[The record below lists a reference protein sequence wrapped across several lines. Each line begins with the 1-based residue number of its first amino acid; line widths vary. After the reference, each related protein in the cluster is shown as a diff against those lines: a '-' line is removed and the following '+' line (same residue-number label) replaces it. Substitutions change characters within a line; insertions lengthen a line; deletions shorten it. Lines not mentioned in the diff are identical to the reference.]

1 MADAAGPAADLLPPK
16 FQAWFAGRGW
26 SPRAHQLEMVAKG
39 RAGRDAL
46 LIAPTGGGKTLAGF
60 LPSLI
65 EIMQR
70 PPANTPPATSTTDV
84 AGSSLGKFDRPVGR
98 SRGLHTLYISPLKAL
113 AVDVERNL
121 NAPIAEMGLSIVA
134 ESRTGDTG
142 IARRQR
148 QRVKP
153 PDILLT
159 TPEQLAL
166 LCAWEGARLYF
177 EDLRCVILD
186 EIHTLHA
193 SKRGDLLALDL
204 ARLQVLAPSMRRVGL
219 SATVDDPEV
228 IKAWMASHR
237 EVDVTTAPSLS
248 SPPRSERE
256 KVGRGP
262 AAAGDLPGVVDQG
275 PAAGPRPTAG
285 VTQPALSLPS
295 PSPASPGGEE
305 VRLHGPSSI
314 DLVRG
319 PAGAEPIVELLL
331 SEGRVPWTGH
341 TAQHAMAEVYDVI
354 RRSRIA
360 LVFVNTRF
368 QAEFAFQELWRLN
381 DDGLPIAL
389 HHGSLAAEQRRK
401 VEAAMA
407 RGQLRAVVCT
417 STLDLGIDWGD
428 VDLVIQLA
436 SPKGASRMV
445 QRIGRANHRLDEPS
459 RALFVPA
466 NRFEMLECQA
476 AREAIAENKLDG
488 DPPRVGA
495 LDVLAQHVM
504 GCAVSEPFDMLE
516 LYDEVR
522 SAGPYRDLSWE
533 DFEAVVDFVSTG
545 GYALKT
551 YDRFRRIVQGPDG
564 RWRVR
569 NLQIAQRHRLN
580 VGTIVTAAMLSV
592 RIATRRGQGG
602 RKIGEIEEGMLEML
616 DPGDTFIFAG
626 QVWALV
632 GITNLD
638 VLVSPA
644 AHKDP
649 KMPSWGSSKF
659 ALSTYLAKRVRQLM
673 FDQEHWQVL
682 PLDVREWL
690 EMQRDKS
697 LIVGEDELLLETFP
711 KGKRHFMV
719 CYPFE
724 GRLAHTTLAML
735 LTRRLERLGVGPL
748 GFVCNDYAMA
758 IWALEPLDGIDFDA
772 LFAEDMLGDDLE
784 AWLSESFMMKRAF
797 KGCAIVSGLI
807 EKRFPGAEQKT
818 GRQITFSTDLI
829 YDVLRRHE
837 PDHLL
842 LRCARA
848 DAATGLIDVA
858 RLGDMLARIRGRI
871 RHSPLDH
878 LSPFSVPILLEI
890 GKERSPGHAGEI
902 ILAEAE
908 DDLIAEATR

>member
-1 MADAAGPAADLLPPK
+1 MADAGAQLPDLLPPK
-16 FQAWFAGRGW
+16 FKAWFDGRGW
-26 SPRAHQLEMVAKG
+26 TARAHQLAMIEQA

-65 EIMQR
+65 ELAER
-70 PPANTPPATSTTDV
+70 PPANTPA
-84 AGSSLGKFDRPVGR
+84 
-98 SRGLHTLYISPLKAL
+98 GLHTLYISPLKAL

-121 NAPIAEMGLSIVA
+121 NAPILEMGLPITA

-142 IARRQR
+142 LSRRQR

-153 PDILLT
+153 PEILLT

-166 LCAWEGARLYF
+166 LCAWEGARLLF
-177 EDLRCVILD
+177 ESLRCVILD

-204 ARLQVLAPSMRRVGL
+204 ARLSTLAPHMRRVGL

-228 IKAWMASHR
+228 IKRWMA
-237 EVDVTTAPSLS
+237 
-248 SPPRSERE
+248 
-256 KVGRGP
+256 GP
-262 AAAGDLPGVVDQG
+262 AGPG
-275 PAAGPRPTAG
+275 AIEL
-285 VTQPALSLPS
+285 VT
-295 PSPASPGGEE
+295 
-305 VRLHGPSSI
+305 
-314 DLVRG
+314 G
-319 PAGAEPIVELLL
+319 PAGAQPIVDMLL
-331 SEGRVPWTGH
+331 SEGRVPWAGH
-341 TAQHAMAEVYDVI
+341 TAQHAMAEVYEAI
-354 RRSRIA
+354 KRSKTA

-381 DDGLPIAL
+381 DDALPIAL

-407 RGQLRAVVCT
+407 RGALRAVVCT

-436 SPKGASRMV
+436 SPKGAARMV

-476 AREAIAENKLDG
+476 AREAIAQNVLDG
-488 DPPRVGA
+488 DPPREGA

-504 GCAVSEPFDMLE
+504 GCACAEPFDLLE

-522 SAGPYRDLSWE
+522 TAGPYRELSWE
-533 DFEAVVDFVSTG
+533 DFEQVVDFVSTG

-551 YDRFRRIVQGPDG
+551 YDRFRRIVRGPDG

-569 NLQIAQRHRLN
+569 NGEVAQRHRLN
-580 VGTIVTAAMLSV
+580 VGAIVSPAMLAV
-592 RIATRRGQGG
+592 RIAGRRGSVG

-616 DPGDTFIFAG
+616 DPGDTFVFAG
-626 QVWALV
+626 QVWRLM

-638 VLVSPA
+638 VLVQPA
-644 AHKDP
+644 NDHDA
-649 KMPSWGSSKF
+649 KMPSWGGSKF
-659 ALSTYLAKRVRQLM
+659 ALSTFLAKRVRQLM
-673 FDQEHWQVL
+673 TDQDHWRVL
-682 PLDVREWL
+682 PSDVREWL
-690 EMQRDKS
+690 EVQRDRS
-697 LIVGEDELLLETFP
+697 LIPAEDEMLLETFAR
-711 KGKRHFMV
+711 GRRHFMV
-719 CYPFE
+719 CYSFE

-735 LTRRLERLGVGPL
+735 LTRRLERLGAAPL
-748 GFVCNDYAMA
+748 GFVCNDYALA
-758 IWALEPLDGIDFDA
+758 VWALNPLDGLDYDA

-784 AWLSESFMMKRAF
+784 AWLAESFMMKRAF
-797 KGCAIVSGLI
+797 KGCAIIAGLI
-807 EKRFPGAEQKT
+807 ERRFPGDRQKT

-858 RLGDMLARIRGRI
+858 RLGQMLSRIRGRI
-871 RHSPLDH
+871 RHARLDH

-890 GKERSPGHAGEI
+890 GKERSPGQAGEI
-902 ILAEAE
+902 ILHEAE
-908 DDLIAEATR
+908 EDLIAEALQ

>member
-1 MADAAGPAADLLPPK
+1 MAEDAGPGPHLLPDR
-16 FQAWFAGRGW
+16 FAAWFAGRGW
-26 SPRAHQLEMVAKG
+26 SARAHQLEMVAKA

-65 EIMQR
+65 ELAER
-70 PPANTPPATSTTDV
+70 PPANTP
-84 AGSSLGKFDRPVGR
+84 
-98 SRGLHTLYISPLKAL
+98 RGIHTLYISPLKAL

-121 NAPIAEMGLSIVA
+121 MAPILQMGLPIVA

-142 IARRQR
+142 MSRKQR

-166 LCAWEGARLYF
+166 FCAWEGARLYF
-177 EDLRCVILD
+177 ENLACVIVD
-186 EIHTLHA
+186 EIHAIHA
-193 SKRGDLLALDL
+193 SKRGDLLALAL
-204 ARLQVLAPSMRRVGL
+204 ARLQTFAPNMRRVGL
-219 SATVDDPEV
+219 SATVDDPAV
-228 IKAWMASHR
+228 IQRWLGFCPPPFAGEGDRAAGVVEGAASGA
-237 EVDVTTAPSLS
+237 APS
-248 SPPRSERE
+248 
-256 KVGRGP
+256 P
-262 AAAGDLPGVVDQG
+262 APS
-275 PAAGPRPTAG
+275 TA
-285 VTQPALSLPS
+285 SRS
-295 PSPASPGGEE
+295 PSPASEGGIRT
-305 VRLHGPSSI
+305 V

-319 PAGAEPIVELLL
+319 PGGAQPIVDMLL
-331 SEGRVPWTGH
+331 SEGRVPWAGH

-354 RRSRIA
+354 RKARTA

-381 DDGLPIAL
+381 DDNLPIAL

-407 RGQLRAVVCT
+407 RGELRAVVCT

-476 AREAIAENKLDG
+476 AREAIAENRFDG
-488 DPPRVGA
+488 DAARDGA
-495 LDVLAQHVM
+495 LDVLAQHIM
-504 GCAVSEPFDMLE
+504 GLACSEPFDMLR
-516 LYDEVR
+516 LYDEVTA
-522 SAGPYRDLSWE
+522 SGPYRDLAYE
-533 DFEAVVDFVSTG
+533 DFEQVVDFVSTG
-545 GYALKT
+545 GYALRT
-551 YDRFRRIVQGPDG
+551 YDKFRRIVKGQDG
-564 RWRVR
+564 LWRVR
-569 NLQIAQRHRLN
+569 DAATAQRHRLN
-580 VGTIVTAAMLSV
+580 VGAILSPAVLSV
-592 RIATRRGQGG
+592 RIAMGKSLRGG
-602 RKIGEIEEGMLEML
+602 RKIGEVEEGYLEML
-616 DPGDTFIFAG
+616 DPGDTFVFAG
-626 QVWALV
+626 QVWKLMAV
-632 GITNLD
+632 TGLD

-644 AHKDP
+644 ADKDP
-649 KMPSWGSSKF
+649 KMPSWGGSKF
-659 ALSTYLAKRVRQLM
+659 ALSTFLAKRVRELM
-673 FDQEHWQVL
+673 FDEAHWKVL
-682 PLDVREWL
+682 PADVREWL
-690 EMQRDKS
+690 EIQKDRS

-711 KGKRHFMV
+711 RGKRHFLV

-735 LTRRLERLGVGPL
+735 LTRRLERMGAAPL
-748 GFVCNDYAMA
+748 GFVCNDYAVA
-758 IWALEPLDGIDFDA
+758 VWALKPLDGIDFDE
-772 LFAEDMLGDDLE
+772 LFDQDMLGDDLE
-784 AWLSESFMMKRAF
+784 AWLAESFMMKRAF
-797 KGCAIVSGLI
+797 KGCAIIAGLI
-807 EKRFPGAEQKT
+807 ERRFPGEHQKS
-818 GRQITFSTDLI
+818 GRQVTFSTDLI
-829 YDVLRRHE
+829 YDVLRRHQ

-842 LRCARA
+842 LRCARE

-858 RLGDMLARIRGRI
+858 RLGQLLARIKGRI
-871 RHSPLDH
+871 RHAALDH

-890 GKERSPGHAGEI
+890 GKERSPGQAGEM

>member
-1 MADAAGPAADLLPPK
+1 MADAAVPAADLLPPR
-16 FQAWFAGRGW
+16 FADWFAKRGW
-26 SPRAHQLEMVAKG
+26 SPRAHQLAMIERAQ
-39 RAGRDAL
+39 AGRDAL

-65 EIMQR
+65 DLTER
-70 PPANTPPATSTTDV
+70 PPSNTP
-84 AGSSLGKFDRPVGR
+84 
-98 SRGLHTLYISPLKAL
+98 RGLHTLYISPLKAL

-121 NAPIAEMGLSIVA
+121 NQPIAQMGLPITA

-142 IARRQR
+142 LSRRQR

-153 PDILLT
+153 PEILLT

-177 EDLRCVILD
+177 ESLECVILD

-204 ARLQVLAPSMRRVGL
+204 ARVAQFAPNMRRVGL

-228 IKAWMASHR
+228 IKAWMAKHPAR
-237 EVDVTTAPSLS
+237 LDVITH
-248 SPPRSERE
+248 
-256 KVGRGP
+256 
-262 AAAGDLPGVVDQG
+262 D
-275 PAAGPRPTAG
+275 
-285 VTQPALSLPS
+285 LPS
-295 PSPASPGGEE
+295 PLRGGVGGGGASSASAASALTTPLPTLSPRGGEGSG
-305 VRLHGPSSI
+305 VPPGNLTI

-319 PAGAEPIVELLL
+319 PAGAEPIVEVLL
-331 SEGRVPWTGH
+331 SEGKVPWAGH
-341 TAQHAMAEVYDVI
+341 TAQHAMQEVYDVI
-354 RRSRIA
+354 KRSRTA
-360 LVFVNTRF
+360 LIFVNTRF

-381 DDGLPIAL
+381 EDSLPIAL

-407 RGQLRAVVCT
+407 RGELRAVVCT

-459 RALFVPA
+459 RAIFVPA

-504 GCAVSEPFDMLE
+504 GCACSEPFDLLK
-516 LYDEVR
+516 LYDEVT
-522 SAGPYRDLSWE
+522 SAGPYRDLIWE
-533 DFEAVVDFVSTG
+533 DFEQVVDFVSTG
-545 GYALKT
+545 GYALKN
-551 YDRFRRIVQGPDG
+551 YDKFRRIVKGQDG
-564 RWRVR
+564 LWRVR
-569 NLQIAQRHRLN
+569 NAETAQRHRLN
-580 VGTIVTAAMLSV
+580 VGAIISPAMLSV
-592 RIATRRGQGG
+592 RIAMRGGRGG
-602 RKIGEIEEGMLEML
+602 RKVGEIEEGMVEML
-616 DPGDTFIFAG
+616 EPGETFVFAG
-626 QVWALV
+626 HVWRLV
-632 GITNLD
+632 GVTNLD
-638 VLVSPA
+638 VLVQPA
-644 AHKDP
+644 PSADP
-649 KMPSWGSSKF
+649 KMPSWGGSKF

-673 FDQEHWQVL
+673 YDQAHWQVL
-682 PLDVREWL
+682 PSDVREWL
-690 EMQRDKS
+690 EAQRDRS
-697 LIVGEDELLLETFP
+697 VIPEEDEMLLETFAR
-711 KGKRHFMV
+711 GRRHFMV

-735 LTRRLERLGVGPL
+735 LTRRLERIGAAPL
-748 GFVCNDYAMA
+748 GFVCNDYALA
-758 IWALEPLDGIDFDA
+758 VWALNPLEGLDFSE
-772 LFAEDMLGDDLE
+772 LFDEDMLGDDLE
-784 AWLSESFMMKRAF
+784 AWLAESFMMKRAF
-797 KGCAIVSGLI
+797 KGCAIIAGLI
-807 EKRFPGAEQKT
+807 ERRFPGEQQKS

-829 YDVLRRHE
+829 YDTLRRHQ

-842 LRCARA
+842 LRCARD

-858 RLGDMLARIRGRI
+858 RLGQMLARIKGRI
-871 RHSPLDH
+871 RHAALEH

-890 GKERSPGHAGEI
+890 GKERSPGQAGEM
-902 ILAEAE
+902 ILREAA
-908 DDLIAEATR
+908 DDLIAEAMQ

>member
-1 MADAAGPAADLLPPK
+1 M
-16 FQAWFAGRGW
+16 
-26 SPRAHQLEMVAKG
+26 S
-39 RAGRDAL
+39 
-46 LIAPTGGGKTLAGF
+46 
-60 LPSLI
+60 
-65 EIMQR
+65 
-70 PPANTPPATSTTDV
+70 
-84 AGSSLGKFDRPVGR
+84 
-98 SRGLHTLYISPLKAL
+98 
-113 AVDVERNL
+113 
-121 NAPIAEMGLSIVA
+121 
-134 ESRTGDTG
+134 
-142 IARRQR
+142 RRQR

-177 EDLRCVILD
+177 ESLRCVILD
-186 EIHTLHA
+186 EIHTLHS

-204 ARLQVLAPSMRRVGL
+204 ARLQALAPGMRRVGL

-228 IKAWMASHR
+228 IKAWMGQH
-237 EVDVTTAPSLS
+237 S
-248 SPPRSERE
+248 SPPSLVEAREGEGRERAALASDTSRPVQRRSSDSSFSSSH
-256 KVGRGP
+256 
-262 AAAGDLPGVVDQG
+262 AG
-275 PAAGPRPTAG
+275 A
-285 VTQPALSLPS
+285 ALSQPS
-295 PSPASPGGEE
+295 PSVAALRGEGSG
-305 VRLHGPSSI
+305 V
-314 DLVRG
+314 DLVTG
-319 PAGAEPIVELLL
+319 PAGAEPVIDILL
-331 SEGRVPWTGH
+331 SEGRVPWAGH
-341 TAQHAMAEVYDVI
+341 TAQHAMAEVYDQI
-354 RRSRIA
+354 RRARTA

-381 DDGLPIAL
+381 DDALPIAL

-407 RGQLRAVVCT
+407 RGELRAVVCT

-459 RALFVPA
+459 HALFVPA

-476 AREAIAENKLDG
+476 AREAIAENRLDG

-504 GCAVSEPFDMLE
+504 GCACSEPFDMLG

-522 SAGPYRDLSWE
+522 MAGPYRDLSWE
-533 DFEAVVDFVSTG
+533 DFEQVVDFVSTG

-551 YDRFRRIVQGPDG
+551 YDRFRRIVQLPDG
-564 RWRVR
+564 RWKVR
-569 NLQIAQRHRLN
+569 DLMTAQRHRLN
-580 VGTIVTAAMLSV
+580 VGAIISPAMLAV

-616 DPGDTFIFAG
+616 DSGDTFIFAG
-626 QVWALV
+626 QVWALQEV
-632 GITNLD
+632 TNLD
-638 VLVSPA
+638 VLVRPA
-644 AHKDP
+644 NDRDP
-649 KMPSWGSSKF
+649 KMPSWGGSKF

-673 FDQEHWQVL
+673 FDQQHWGVL
-682 PLDVREWL
+682 PGDTREWL
-690 EMQRDKS
+690 EMQRDRS
-697 LIVGEDELLLETFP
+697 LIVGEDEMLLETFP
-711 KGKRHFMV
+711 RGHRNFLV
-719 CYPFE
+719 AYPFE

-748 GFVCNDYAMA
+748 GFVCNDYACA
-758 IWALEPLDGIDFDA
+758 VWALKPLDKLDFDE

-784 AWLSESFMMKRAF
+784 AWLAESFMMKRAF
-797 KGCAIVSGLI
+797 KGCAMIAGLI
-807 EKRFPGAEQKT
+807 ERRFPGGQQKT
-818 GRQITFSTDLI
+818 GRQITFSTDLV

-858 RLGDMLARIRGRI
+858 RLGGLLTRIKGRI
-871 RHSPLDH
+871 RHAALDH
-878 LSPFSVPILLEI
+878 LSPFSVSILLEI

-902 ILAEAE
+902 MLAEAE
-908 DDLIAEATR
+908 EELIAEAMR

>member
-1 MADAAGPAADLLPPK
+1 MADAAGSPADLLPER
-16 FQAWFAGRGW
+16 FRAWFARRGW
-26 SPRAHQLEMVAKG
+26 SARAHQLEMVAKG
-39 RAGRDAL
+39 REGRDAL

-60 LPSLI
+60 LPTLI
-65 EIMQR
+65 ELSER
-70 PPANTPPATSTTDV
+70 PPANTP
-84 AGSSLGKFDRPVGR
+84 
-98 SRGLHTLYISPLKAL
+98 RGLHTIYISPLKAL

-121 NAPIAEMGLSIVA
+121 NTPILEMGLDIVA

-186 EIHTLHA
+186 EIHTLHS

-204 ARLQVLAPSMRRVGL
+204 ARLQQLAPNMRRVGL
-219 SATVDDPEV
+219 SATVDDPQV
-228 IKAWMASHR
+228 IKNWMASHKA
-237 EVDVTTAPSLS
+237 VDLVGGITAPSTPS
-248 SPPRSERE
+248 
-256 KVGRGP
+256 G
-262 AAAGDLPGVVDQG
+262 
-275 PAAGPRPTAG
+275 
-285 VTQPALSLPS
+285 S
-295 PSPASPGGEE
+295 PSPMKGGGLEHHE
-305 VRLHGPSSI
+305 PPPPAGEADPEGVEGAVAAHGPASI
-314 DLVRG
+314 ALVRG
-319 PAGAEPIVELLL
+319 PGGAQPEVDVLL
-331 SEGRVPWTGH
+331 SEGRVPWAGH

-354 RRSRIA
+354 RRSKTA

-381 DDGLPIAL
+381 DDSLPIAL

-407 RGQLRAVVCT
+407 RGELRAVVCT

-476 AREAIAENKLDG
+476 AREAIAENRLDG

-504 GCAVSEPFDMLE
+504 GCAVSEPFDMLA

-522 SAGPYRDLSWE
+522 SAGPYRDLPWE

-551 YDRFRRIVQGPDG
+551 YDRFRRIVRLPDG
-564 RWRVR
+564 RWKVR
-569 NLQIAQRHRLN
+569 DQNVAQRHRLN
-580 VGTIVTAAMLSV
+580 VGAIVSPAMLAV
-592 RIATRRGQGG
+592 RIAMRGGRGG
-602 RKIGEIEEGMLEML
+602 RKVGEVEEGMLEML
-616 DPGDTFIFAG
+616 DPGDTFVFAG
-626 QVWALV
+626 QVWELV
-632 GITNLD
+632 GVTNLD
-638 VLVSPA
+638 VLVRPA
-644 AHKDP
+644 NHKDP
-649 KMPSWGSSKF
+649 KMPSWGGSKF

-673 FDQEHWQVL
+673 FDENHWSVL
-682 PLDVREWL
+682 PTDVREWL
-690 EMQRDKS
+690 EMQKDRS
-697 LIVGEDELLLETFP
+697 RIVAEDEMLLETFP
-711 KGKRHFMV
+711 RGKRNFMV
-719 CYPFE
+719 VYPFE

-735 LTRRLERLGVGPL
+735 LTKRLERLGVGPL

-758 IWALEPLDGIDFDA
+758 IWALNPMDGLDYGE

-784 AWLSESFMMKRAF
+784 DWLHESFMMKRAF
-797 KGCAIVSGLI
+797 KGCAIIAGLI
-807 EKRFPGAEQKT
+807 EKRFPGEQQKT

-871 RHSPLDH
+871 VHAPLEH

-890 GKERSPGHAGEI
+890 GKERSPGGAAEM

-908 DDLIAEATR
+908 EDLIAEALS

>member
-1 MADAAGPAADLLPPK
+1 
-16 FQAWFAGRGW
+16 
-26 SPRAHQLEMVAKG
+26 MVQKG
-39 RAGRDAL
+39 REGRDAL

-65 EIMQR
+65 ELAER
-70 PPANTPPATSTTDV
+70 PPANAPT
-84 AGSSLGKFDRPVGR
+84 
-98 SRGLHTLYISPLKAL
+98 GLHTLYISPLKAL

-121 NAPIAEMGLSIVA
+121 TAPILEMGLPITA

-142 IARRQR
+142 VARRQR

-153 PDILLT
+153 PEILLT

-166 LCAWEGARLYF
+166 LCAWEGARLFF
-177 EDLRCVILD
+177 ESLSCVILD

-204 ARLQVLAPSMRRVGL
+204 ARLSQFAPAMRRVGL

-228 IKAWMASHR
+228 IKRWMARHPAKV
-237 EVDVTTAPSLS
+237 EVVLPSPL
-248 SPPRSERE
+248 RGGAG
-256 KVGRGP
+256 VGG
-262 AAAGDLPGVVDQG
+262 ASAGDAELTP
-275 PAAGPRPTAG
+275 PL
-285 VTQPALSLPS
+285 PALSPQVGEGFR
-295 PSPASPGGEE
+295 GGPE
-305 VRLHGPSSI
+305 SI
-314 DLVRG
+314 DLVTG
-319 PAGAEPIVELLL
+319 PAGAPPIVDMLL
-331 SEGRVPWTGH
+331 SEGRVPWAGH
-341 TAQHAMAEVYDVI
+341 TAQHAMAEVYETI
-354 RRSRIA
+354 KRSRTA
-360 LVFVNTRF
+360 LIFVNTRF

-381 DDGLPIAL
+381 EDALPIAL

-407 RGQLRAVVCT
+407 RGALRAVVCT

-436 SPKGASRMV
+436 SPKGAARMV

-459 RALFVPA
+459 HALFVPA

-476 AREAIAENKLDG
+476 AREAIAANHLDG
-488 DPPRVGA
+488 DPPREGA

-504 GCAVSEPFDMLE
+504 GCACSEPFDLLK
-516 LYDEVR
+516 LYDEVTT
-522 SAGPYRDLSWE
+522 AGPYRDLSWE
-533 DFEAVVDFVSTG
+533 DFEQVVDFVSTG

-551 YDRFRRIVQGPDG
+551 YDRFRRIVRTEDG
-564 RWRVR
+564 LWKVR
-569 NLQIAQRHRLN
+569 NLDIAQRHRLN
-580 VGTIVTAAMLSV
+580 VGAIVSPAMLAV
-592 RIATRRGQGG
+592 RIAGRRGAVG

-616 DPGDTFIFAG
+616 DPGDTFVFAG
-626 QVWALV
+626 QTWRLQ

-644 AHKDP
+644 NDSDA
-649 KMPSWGSSKF
+649 KMPSWGGSKF
-659 ALSTYLAKRVRQLM
+659 ALSTFLAKRVRQM
-673 FDQEHWQVL
+673 MTDQEHWKVL
-682 PLDVREWL
+682 PSDVREWL
-690 EMQRDKS
+690 EVQRDRS
-697 LIVGEDELLLETFP
+697 LIPGEDEMLLETFP
-711 KGKRHFMV
+711 RGVRHFMV

-735 LTRRLERLGVGPL
+735 LTRRLERAGAAPL
-748 GFVCNDYAMA
+748 GFVCNDYALA
-758 IWALEPLDGIDFDA
+758 VWALKPLDDLDFDQ

-797 KGCAIVSGLI
+797 KGCAVIAGLI
-807 EKRFPGAEQKT
+807 ERRFPGQQQKT

-829 YDVLRRHE
+829 YDVLRRHQ

-858 RLGDMLARIRGRI
+858 RLGQMLARIRGRI
-871 RHSPLDH
+871 RHARLDH

-890 GKERSPGHAGEI
+890 GKERSPGQAGEL
-902 ILAEAE
+902 ILHEAA
-908 DDLIAEATR
+908 DDLIAEALQ

>member
-1 MADAAGPAADLLPPK
+1 MADAAPAPADLAADLLPPR
-16 FQAWFAGRGW
+16 FREWFAGRGW
-26 SPRAHQLEMVAKG
+26 SPRAHQLEMVARA

-65 EIMQR
+65 ELSER
-70 PPANTPPATSTTDV
+70 PPANTP
-84 AGSSLGKFDRPVGR
+84 
-98 SRGLHTLYISPLKAL
+98 RGLHTIYISPLKAL

-121 NAPIAEMGLSIVA
+121 NAPIAEMGLPIVA

-142 IARRQR
+142 VSRRQR

-204 ARLQVLAPSMRRVGL
+204 ARLQQLAPSMRRVGL

-228 IKAWMASHR
+228 IKAWMGRHGHGTPPPALRATSPAIAGEER
-237 EVDVTTAPSLS
+237 GTSS
-248 SPPRSERE
+248 SPVAKTTGEVAAQPTE
-256 KVGRGP
+256 G
-262 AAAGDLPGVVDQG
+262 AAA
-275 PAAGPRPTAG
+275 
-285 VTQPALSLPS
+285 
-295 PSPASPGGEE
+295 
-305 VRLHGPSSI
+305 I

-319 PAGAEPIVELLL
+319 PPGAEPVVDVLL
-331 SEGRVPWTGH
+331 SEGVVPWAGH
-341 TAQHAMAEVYDVI
+341 TAQHAMAEVYEAI
-354 RRSRIA
+354 RKARIA

-381 DDGLPIAL
+381 EDGLPIAL

-407 RGQLRAVVCT
+407 KGQLRAVVCT

-504 GCAVSEPFDMLE
+504 GCAVSEPFDMLA

-522 SAGPYRDLSWE
+522 SAGPYRDLIWE
-533 DFEAVVDFVSTG
+533 DFEQVVDFVSTG

-551 YDRFRRIVQGPDG
+551 YDRFRRIVRLSDG
-564 RWRVR
+564 HWKVR
-569 NLQIAQRHRLN
+569 DLNVAQRHRLN
-580 VGTIVTAAMLSV
+580 VGAIVSPAMLAV
-592 RIATRRGQGG
+592 RIASRRGQPG
-602 RKIGEIEEGMLEML
+602 RKLGEIEEGMLEML
-616 DPGDTFIFAG
+616 DPGDTFIFGG
-626 QVWALV
+626 QTWALV
-632 GITNLD
+632 GITNMD
-638 VLVSPA
+638 VLVRPA
-644 AHKDP
+644 VDKDP

-673 FDQEHWQVL
+673 FDEAHWRVL
-682 PLDVREWL
+682 PDDVREWL
-690 EMQRDKS
+690 ELQKDRS
-697 LIVGEDELLLETFP
+697 LIVAEDEMLLETFP
-711 KGKRHFMV
+711 KGSRNFLV

-735 LTRRLERLGVGPL
+735 LTRRLERLDVGPL

-758 IWALEPLDGIDFDA
+758 IWSLEPMDGLDFDE

-784 AWLSESFMMKRAF
+784 SWLQESFMMKRAF
-797 KGCAIVSGLI
+797 KGCAIISGLI
-807 EKRFPGAEQKT
+807 EKRFPGQEQKT

-829 YDVLRRHE
+829 YDVLRRHQ

-858 RLGDMLARIRGRI
+858 RLGEMLTRIKGRI
-871 RHSPLDH
+871 RHSALDH

-890 GKERSPGHAGEI
+890 GKETSPGGARER

-908 DDLIAEATR
+908 ADLIAEASR

>member
-1 MADAAGPAADLLPPK
+1 MADSAGPAADLLPPR
-16 FQAWFAGRGW
+16 FADWFASRGW
-26 SPRAHQLEMVAKG
+26 SPRAHQLAMIARA

-65 EIMQR
+65 ALAER
-70 PPANTPPATSTTDV
+70 PPANTP
-84 AGSSLGKFDRPVGR
+84 
-98 SRGLHTLYISPLKAL
+98 RGLHTLYISPLKAL

-121 NAPIAEMGLSIVA
+121 NAPILQMGLPIVA

-142 IARRQR
+142 ISRRQR

-177 EDLRCVILD
+177 ENLECVILD

-204 ARLQVLAPSMRRVGL
+204 ARIARFAPRMRRVGL

-228 IKAWMASHR
+228 IKAWMACHR
-237 EVDVTTAPSLS
+237 PVDLVGS
-248 SPPRSERE
+248 RE
-256 KVGRGP
+256 
-262 AAAGDLPGVVDQG
+262 AAGVPKITAKIAEFRGETEET
-275 PAAGPRPTAG
+275 AA
-285 VTQPALSLPS
+285 SLRIS
-295 PSPASPGGEE
+295 AVEKSGGNAS
-305 VRLHGPSSI
+305 V

-319 PAGAEPIVELLL
+319 PPGAEPIVEVLL
-331 SEGRVPWTGH
+331 SEGRVPWAGH
-341 TAQHAMAEVYDVI
+341 TAQHAMQEVYDVI
-354 RRSRIA
+354 KTAKTA

-381 DDGLPIAL
+381 EDSLPIAL

-407 RGQLRAVVCT
+407 RGELRAVVCT

-459 RALFVPA
+459 RAIFVPA

-488 DPPRVGA
+488 DPPRIGA

-504 GCAVSEPFDMLE
+504 GCACSEPFDMLR

-522 SAGPYRDLSWE
+522 SAGPYRDLIWE
-533 DFEAVVDFVSTG
+533 DFEQVVDFVSTG
-545 GYALKT
+545 GYALRN
-551 YDRFRRIVQGPDG
+551 YDKFRRIVKGPDG
-564 RWRVR
+564 LWRVR
-569 NLQIAQRHRLN
+569 NAETAQRHRLN
-580 VGTIVTAAMLSV
+580 VGAIISPAMLSV
-592 RIATRRGQGG
+592 RIAMRGGRGG
-602 RKIGEIEEGMLEML
+602 RKVGEIEEGMVEML
-616 DPGDTFIFAG
+616 EPGETFVFAG
-626 QVWALV
+626 QVWRLV
-632 GITNLD
+632 GVTNLD
-638 VLVSPA
+638 VLVQPAPA
-644 AHKDP
+644 ADP
-649 KMPSWGSSKF
+649 KMPSWGGSKF

-673 FDQEHWQVL
+673 TDQPHWQVL
-682 PLDVREWL
+682 PTDVREWL
-690 EMQRDKS
+690 EAQRDRS
-697 LIVGEDELLLETFP
+697 VIPDEDEMLLETFP
-711 KGKRHFMV
+711 RGRRNFMV

-735 LTRRLERLGVGPL
+735 LTRRLERIGAAPL
-748 GFVCNDYAMA
+748 GFVCNDYALA
-758 IWALEPLDGIDFDA
+758 IWALTPLEGLDFGA
-772 LFAEDMLGDDLE
+772 LFDEDMLGDDLE
-784 AWLSESFMMKRAF
+784 AWLAESFMMKRAF
-797 KGCAIVSGLI
+797 KGCAIIAGLI
-807 EKRFPGAEQKT
+807 ERRFPGEQQKT

-829 YDVLRRHE
+829 YDTLRRHQ

-842 LRCARA
+842 LRCARD

-858 RLGDMLARIRGRI
+858 RLGQMLARIKGRI
-871 RHSPLDH
+871 RLSPLEH

-890 GKERSPGHAGEI
+890 GKERSPGHTGETM
-902 ILAEAE
+902 ILREAE
-908 DDLIAEATR
+908 EDLIAEALQ